1 MFKLTQG
8 SSAVSQI
15 MTQKLG
21 ALPHLSPLL
30 SSPNQ
35 DLRKT
40 AISLLSNM
48 SRSASSSVQNTMG
61 LSILLFLKAHVNSN
75 TVLHEFFHVFFMF
88 VSLPPL
94 PAKQVL
100 PELIGLLSTSPKE
113 LGIKD
118 EAISTA
124 CSTAQTLMVANPEA
138 SKKLINNELVSSL
151 ADLTENG

>member
-1 MFKLTQG
+1 M
-8 SSAVSQI
+8 SQI

-30 SSPNQ
+30 SSPNPSLQ
-35 DLRKT
+35 KT

-48 SRSASSSVQNTMG
+48 CRSSSSSVQSTMG
-61 LSILLFLKAHVNSN
+61 EGPHVCVFVFLRSALPTVIGFMPSHATPLS
-75 TVLHEFFHVFFMF
+75 
-88 VSLPPL
+88 PL

-100 PELIGLLSTSPKE
+100 PELTGLLSSSPRE
-113 LGIKD
+113 LGIND
-118 EAISTA
+118 EAMSTA